1 MFTTTS
7 HDETIAAL
15 RAKLEA
21 AEAAKE
27 AEESSR
33 RAAVDRAK
41 RHAADA
47 HVGLVLALYDLL
59 GVAPEHPGSRVTRGR
74 LTEVAVDRSEVVR
87 TRRLYRIVDALAAA
101 NPELLEQLQLEDEA
115 GREERRPATRE
126 VPAEHSTITD
136 ADEAP
141 LPDLE
146 EEEEEL
152 ITD

>member
-27 AEESSR
+27 AEETSR
-33 RAAVDRAK
+33 RAAVDKAK

-59 GVAPEHPGSRVTRGR
+59 GVDPEHPGSRITRGR

-87 TRRLYRIVDALAAA
+87 TQRLYRIVEALAAA
-101 NPELLEQLQLEDEA
+101 NTELLEQLQLEDEV
-115 GREERRPATRE
+115 GREERRPAPRE
-126 VPAEHSTITD
+126 FPAATSAITD
-136 ADEAP
+136 ADEDL
-141 LPDLE
+141 LPDVE
-146 EEEEEL
+146 EDEL
-152 ITD
+152 ITA

>member
-27 AEESSR
+27 ADEASL
-33 RAAVDRAK
+33 RAAVDKAK

-59 GVAPEHPGSRVTRGR
+59 GVDPEHPGSRITRGR
-74 LTEVAVDRSEVVR
+74 LTKVAVDRSEVVR
-87 TRRLYRIVDALAAA
+87 TQRLYRIVAAFA
-101 NPELLEQLQLEDEA
+101 ASNPELLEQLQLEDEA
-115 GREERRPATRE
+115 GREERRPAPRE
-126 VPAEHSTITD
+126 VPAATSALMNTD
-136 ADEAP
+136 EVL
-141 LPDLE
+141 LPDVE
-146 EEEEEL
+146 EDEL
-152 ITD
+152 ITA

>member
-27 AEESSR
+27 AEETSR
-33 RAAVDRAK
+33 RAAVDKAK

-59 GVAPEHPGSRVTRGR
+59 GVDPEHPGSRITRGR

-87 TRRLYRIVDALAAA
+87 TQRLYRIVEALAAA
-101 NPELLEQLQLEDEA
+101 NTELLEQLQLEDEA
-115 GREERRPATRE
+115 GREERRPAPRE
-126 VPAEHSTITD
+126 FPAATSAITD
-136 ADEAP
+136 ADEDL
-141 LPDLE
+141 LPDVE
-146 EEEEEL
+146 EDEL
-152 ITD
+152 ITA